1 MFVRKSFSFKDTYR
15 TCDAPNRQYRRAM
28 EKENQNAAASFTTE
42 SKLKIELYLKESKKL
57 MTDINSAVQYRY
69 ADTAYDALTLL
80 VDLSKEIGAIVFAQL
95 CTQITFCLKEYR
107 WPETLSFLQQ
117 LNSWYD
123 NLVNELHNILLKRS

>member
-1 MFVRKSFSFKDTYR
+1 
-15 TCDAPNRQYRRAM
+15 M